1 MTRDFTALL
10 GASFGLGGPALVLVC
25 RVWPWSRTGPAA
37 PAAGPVPTAFRYC
50 PAELRTRAVVP
61 HADGTA
67 TCSCGTNIPRPDQ
80 DGAL

>member
-10 GASFGLGGPALVLVC
+10 GASLGLGGPALVLAC
-25 RVWPWSRTGPAA
+25 RVWPWSRTGPADA
-37 PAAGPVPTAFRYC
+37 CPGPVPTAYRYC

-67 TCSCGTNIPRPDQ
+67 TCSCGAHIPTTEEDSR
-80 DGAL
+80 A